1 MASVK
6 LTNSLRTDIVH
17 TLLEQG
23 GFYKV
28 EEAKKQAYIN
38 ACHTLYYNVFKSY
51 LSSFAFISNR
61 FFRYSDSF
69 GITFDDND
77 INDGIDKAIATG
89 WRCVKVYVP
98 KGYPSPFHNMTLDE
112 LGITHDNDHL
122 QALLTARKDWSDAV
136 LKRKEAANKALS
148 VLNSVNTTHQLLKVW
163 ADIEPVLAKVI
174 PQQTTKYAISE
185 PITDLNELF
194 GLKKEDK

>member
-6 LTNSLRTDIVH
+6 ITNVLRTRIL
-17 TLLEQG
+17 TALLEQG
-23 GFYKV
+23 GFYKA
-28 EEAKKQAYIN
+28 EEIKEQAYEK
-38 ACHTLYYNVFKSY
+38 ACHTFYHHVFKSY
-51 LSSFAFISNR
+51 LSSFAFLNKR

-77 INDGIDKAIATG
+77 INDGIDKDIATG

-98 KGYPSPFHNMTLDE
+98 NGYPSPFHNMSLDE
-112 LGITHDNDHL
+112 LGITHDNEHL
-122 QALLTARKDWSDAV
+122 QALLTARKDWSDAI

-174 PQQTTKYAISE
+174 PQQTNKYAISE

>member
-6 LTNSLRTDIVH
+6 LTNSLRTSIL
-17 TLLEQG
+17 TALLEQG
-23 GFYKV
+23 GFYKA
-28 EEAKKQAYIN
+28 EELKEQAYEK
-38 ACHTLYYNVFKSY
+38 ACHTFYYNVFKSY
-51 LSSFAFISNR
+51 LSSFAFLSNR

-77 INDGIDKAIATG
+77 INDGIDKGIATG

-98 KGYPSPFHNMTLDE
+98 NGYPSPLHNMSLDE
-112 LGITHDNDHL
+112 LGITHGNAHL
-122 QALLTARKDWSDAV
+122 QALLTARKDWSDAI

-163 ADIEPVLAKVI
+163 ADVEPILAKI
-174 PQQTTKYAISE
+174 LPKQTAKYPIGES
-185 PITDLNELF
+185 ITDLNELF
-194 GLKKEDK
+194 GFKKEDK